1 MLPNP
6 IRIKG
11 FTRENRHEK
20 IDHAV
25 NTISRC
31 TGWVTNHSMYA
42 NKVIVINFEIE
53 ARGVRELILSLNQH
67 SLILFEESRSIIDQ
81 FPEEVLL
88 ENGEEELKGSL
99 NITFVNEEPDQRHHV
114 PPIPG

>member
-11 FTRENRHEK
+11 FTRGNRHEM

-31 TGWVTNHSMYA
+31 TGWVTNPSMYA

-53 ARGVRELILSLNQH
+53 ARGVRELILSLNQNGVT
-67 SLILFEESRSIIDQ
+67 SLSYTI
-81 FPEEVLL
+81 FPKSERKTV
-88 ENGEEELKGSL
+88 SS
-99 NITFVNEEPDQRHHV
+99 
-114 PPIPG
+114 